1 MLKIYETV
9 ARVLKTEYP
18 NPTKEF
24 KEGAEVTLKLFE
36 IGIRKSNQFNAALQV
51 KELEIEN
58 KKQKATITQLQ
69 KEIANKQEQLFEMT
83 LISGLPLQKFIT
95 YSIPVEGHSQM
106 IEIVTNMDNE
116 TMQACL
122 YNFSARHSYKRPDE
136 AKSKLL
142 TYINSKKHAGFYA
155 YKDWKT
161 YKKEHLNKKK

>member
-9 ARVLKTEYP
+9 AGVLNKEYSNTTE
-18 NPTKEF
+18 EF
-24 KEGAEVTLKLFE
+24 KKGTELTLKLFE
-36 IGIRKSNQFNAALQV
+36 IGIRRSNRFNAALKV
-51 KELEIEN
+51 RELEIEN
-58 KKQKATITQLQ
+58 KKQKATIEQLH
-69 KEIANKQEQLFEMT
+69 KEIANKQEKLFEMT
-83 LISGLPLQKFIT
+83 LISGLPLQKFVT
-95 YSIPVEGHSQM
+95 YTIPVKGHHQM

-122 YNFSARHSYKRPDE
+122 YNFSSRHSYKRPDE

-142 TYINSKKHAGFYA
+142 TYINSKKHMGFYA